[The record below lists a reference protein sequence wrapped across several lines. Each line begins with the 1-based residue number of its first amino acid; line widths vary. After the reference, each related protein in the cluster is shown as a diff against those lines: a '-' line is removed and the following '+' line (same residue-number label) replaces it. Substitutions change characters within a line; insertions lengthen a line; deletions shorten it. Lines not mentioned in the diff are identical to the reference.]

1 MRERGN
7 NNSAMHLFVE
17 MAEKKNR
24 ERNDGFL
31 KRLVKKICFV
41 KSGTTVNIEDRI

>member
-1 MRERGN
+1 MWCLCCIPILCPDGEAVLGD

-31 KRLVKKICFV
+31 KRLIK
-41 KSGTTVNIEDRI
+41 